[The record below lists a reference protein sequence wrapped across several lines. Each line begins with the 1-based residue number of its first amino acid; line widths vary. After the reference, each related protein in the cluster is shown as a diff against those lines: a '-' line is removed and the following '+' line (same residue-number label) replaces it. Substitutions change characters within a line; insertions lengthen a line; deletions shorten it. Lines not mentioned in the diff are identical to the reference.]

1 MARIFIVEG
10 EDHGAEPLA
19 ISLRAAGHEL
29 AGTAISAFE
38 ACERVARTSPDL
50 AVVDLRSRSGG
61 DHLELAA
68 ELARRFEVPTLF
80 VSGASDLTTLRRL
93 GRVDPAG
100 VLVRPFDDRQLRA
113 AVELALARRARELA
127 RRGEADRAG
136 VDADLKLLATLSR
149 RLVTAL
155 DASPG
160 PAERRALAAEL
171 DDLARARDARR
182 APLARIGGEAVSRLR
197 ERVGH
202 RAMFELTSE
211 GDLWVAGHEGQLVR
225 ALELLATVAL
235 QSHGAG
241 AGTWLRLA
249 LRRDELGLAE
259 VELAVTTESTAPS
272 REVVLAGLPAKA
284 AFAVAEAIVVAHGG
298 AVHTERDGARTL
310 ARVTLPC
317 VPAEEGALP
326 LRLVRD
332 PVAAAAG

>member
-10 EDHGAEPLA
+10 EDHKAEPLA
-19 ISLRAAGHEL
+19 LSLRAAGHEL

-38 ACERVARTSPDL
+38 AYERVARTCPDL

-61 DHLELAA
+61 DHIELAA

-80 VSGASDLTTLRRL
+80 VSGASDLATLRRL

-127 RRGEADRAG
+127 RRGEEDRAG
-136 VDADLKLLATLSR
+136 VDGDLKLLATLTR

-171 DDLARARDARR
+171 DDLARSRDARS
-182 APLARIGGEAVSRLR
+182 APLGRIGEQAVARMR
-197 ERVGH
+197 ERMGH
-202 RAMFELTSE
+202 RAMFELTTE
-211 GDLWVAGHEGQLVR
+211 GDLWVAGHDGQLAR
-225 ALELLATVAL
+225 ALDLLATVAL
-235 QSHGAG
+235 QAHGAA
-241 AGTWLRLA
+241 AGTWVRLST
-249 LRRDELGLAE
+249 RRDELGLALM
-259 VELAVTTESTAPS
+259 ELVVTTEGTAPS
-272 REVVLAGLPAKA
+272 RQVALPGLPAKA
-284 AFAVAEAIVVAHGG
+284 AFAVAEAIVIAHGG

-310 ARVTLPC
+310 ARVTLPS

-326 LRLVRD
+326 LRIARD
-332 PVAAAAG
+332 PVAAAG